1 MRDSLHLWPHVGRAL
16 RRASV
21 TPALAGTLTF
31 SMGLMIVGVT
41 VYAGAVPTLAAESPL
56 MSQIIGTDEPSGHL
70 DSLAETS
77 GDVNGG
83 GIGPGSGAANSG
95 AVSDALPLTIGG
107 SGGDD
112 PSQGAPSTK
121 GPALLSP
128 SDFGY
133 TPLAPAP
140 RDDGG
145 ADGGASPNGPVD
157 SGHGT
162 DGGSGTGSGNGGGSG
177 SSSSGNDGNGSG
189 GGNDS
194 GSHGSGN
201 DGSGG
206 NSGNPGNSD
215 NPDGSGGSGS
225 VPEPEPEPPAPAPV
239 IPPEEGGPVPEEME
253 LRIRDTLRSECD
265 VLEGWAAKVY
275 DGAAEYN
282 RLCLT
287 GTKKQRKE
295 AAESASQL
303 FYDVQVAYSAMSFE
317 VGYACGNSSGFMW
330 GTSRYV
336 GNYAQMNKSYT
347 SLIYAAYELDYAWAG
362 NCKFDDPAAHAD
374 AWAGRVTVNQAT
386 GQMAYMEAYEAAR
399 TGVRP

>member
-1 MRDSLHLWPHVGRAL
+1 MRESLHLWPHVGRAL
-16 RRASV
+16 RQASM
-21 TPALAGTLTF
+21 TPVLAGTLTF
-31 SMGLMIVGVT
+31 SMGLMVVGVT
-41 VYAGAVPTLAAESPL
+41 VYAGAVPVLMAESPL
-56 MSQIIGTDEPSGHL
+56 VSQFLSADESPGHL
-70 DSLAETS
+70 GSPAETS
-77 GDVNGG
+77 GTVNGTG
-83 GIGPGSGAANSG
+83 GRPSSNDARPNPSAAPG
-95 AVSDALPLTIGG
+95 ALPLTA
-107 SGGDD
+107 GGDGD
-112 PSQGAPSTK
+112 NLSSQGAPSTE
-121 GPALLSP
+121 GPVVLSP

-140 RDDGG
+140 REDDG
-145 ADGGASPNGPVD
+145 ADGGASPDGPVG
-157 SGHGT
+157 SGHGS
-162 DGGSGTGSGNGGGSG
+162 DGGSGTGNGSNGNGSNGSGDGGSG
-177 SSSSGNDGNGSG
+177 NSGNGSG
-189 GGNDS
+189 G
-194 GSHGSGN
+194 GSGN

-239 IPPEEGGPVPEEME
+239 LPPEEGGPVPEEME
-253 LRIRDTLRSECD
+253 LRIRDALRSECD
-265 VLEGWAAKVY
+265 VLERWAAKVY

-303 FYDVQVAYSAMSFE
+303 FYDVQVAHSTMSLE

-347 SLIYAAYELDYAWAG
+347 NLVYAAYELDYAWAG
-362 NCKFDDPAAHAD
+362 NCKFDDPAAHTD